1 MVWESKILKFEISF
15 KNTDMKFVGS
25 QLVYYLSDRDFKRNS
40 KVLVKYLLILGIV
53 IVIYSILF
61 HFIMM
66 LEDQHHT
73 WITGFYWTLT
83 VMSTLGFG
91 DITFTSDLGRIF
103 SIVVLLSGIF
113 MLLIV
118 LPFAFISH
126 FYVPLLESK
135 KKNKVPR
142 QVPLGTKDHI
152 LICSYD
158 VITRDLAERLNQE
171 NTPYFVIENDLEKAI
186 EYHDK
191 HVPILFGKLDIEE
204 TYIAGNI
211 KNAKLI
217 LVNRDDILN
226 TKIILTIRDLAPN
239 VPIVAIAADIQS
251 VDVQQLSGADHVLP
265 IKKWLGEQ
273 LANRVNTQHSESHAI
288 GQYEDLLI
296 AELPINNTPLVSK
309 MIKDTGL
316 RQKFGVS
323 IVGIWERGRLQ
334 PIQGDEIL
342 TQDSVLVI
350 IGNKEQL
357 HNIDELFQ
365 DYNVNPNPVLII
377 GAGKVGLAAA
387 EALHKN
393 GVLVNVVDKDPAVC
407 KKASPFCNQVFAG
420 NASDYQLLKRAG
432 ILEAPSVLLSTHDD
446 TMNIYLSSYCR
457 QLNKDI
463 RIVSRISEA
472 RNVDIMQKAG
482 ADFVLSYSTL
492 GSEAVLS
499 ISKGQE
505 LTVLGEGFTLFIIP
519 IPKSLEGKTLSES
532 GIGAKTGLSVIAIK
546 ENSEVM
552 TLLSAKTILPHGAEI
567 VLLGNIDMK
576 HKFNKIYVNG
586 A

>member
-1 MVWESKILKFEISF
+1 
-15 KNTDMKFVGS
+15 MKFVGS

-40 KVLVKYLLILGIV
+40 KVLLKYLVLLGVVIIV
-53 IVIYSILF
+53 YSILF
-61 HFIMM
+61 HFIMR
-66 LEDQHHT
+66 LEGQEHS
-73 WITGFYWTLT
+73 WVTGFYWTLT

-135 KKNKVPR
+135 EKNKVPR
-142 QVPLGTKDHI
+142 QVPPGTKNHI

-158 VITRDLAERLNQE
+158 VIARDLSERFRQE
-171 NTPYFVIENDLEKAI
+171 NTPYFIIENDQERALEN
-186 EYHDK
+186 YNNN
-191 HVPILFGKLDIEE
+191 VPQILGELDIEE
-204 TYIAGNI
+204 TFIRANI
-211 KNAKLI
+211 KDAKLI

-226 TKIILTIRDLAPN
+226 TKIILTIREIAAN
-239 VPIVAIAADIQS
+239 IPIVSIATAVES

-265 IKKWLGEQ
+265 LKKWLGEQ
-273 LANRVNTQHSESHAI
+273 LANRVNTQHAESHAI

-296 AELPINNTPLVSK
+296 AELPIHNTPLVSK
-309 MIKDTGL
+309 IIRDTGL

-334 PIQGDEIL
+334 PIKGDEVL
-342 TQDSVLVI
+342 THDSVLVI

-357 HNIDELFQ
+357 HNIDELFH
-365 DYNVNPNPVLII
+365 DYNVNPNPVLLI
-377 GAGKVGLAAA
+377 GGGRVGLEAAKS
-387 EALHKN
+387 LHKN
-393 GVLVNVVDKDPAVC
+393 GVLVNVVEKDPEVC
-407 KKASPFCNQVFAG
+407 KKVSPFCNQVFSG
-420 NASDYQLLKRAG
+420 DASDYELLKRAG
-432 ILEAPSVLLSTHDD
+432 IMEAPSVLLSTHDD
-446 TMNIYLSSYCR
+446 TMNIYLASYCR
-457 QLNKDI
+457 QLNKDV

-472 RNVDIMQKAG
+472 RNIDIMQKAG

-519 IPKSLEGKTLSES
+519 IPKSLEGKSLSES
-532 GIGAKTGLSVIAIK
+532 NIGAKTGLSVIAIK
-546 ENSEVM
+546 ENSEVV
-552 TLLSAKTILPHGAEI
+552 TLLSATTVLPQGAEI
-567 VLLGNIDMK
+567 VMLGNIEMK
-576 HKFNKIYVNG
+576 HKFNKIY
-586 A
+586 ASTH

>member
-1 MVWESKILKFEISF
+1 
-15 KNTDMKFVGS
+15 MKFVGS

-40 KVLVKYLLILGIV
+40 KLLFKYLLLLGIV

-61 HFIMM
+61 HFIMGF
-66 LEDQHHT
+66 EGQDHS

-91 DITFTSDLGRIF
+91 DITFTSDLGRLF

-135 KKNKVPR
+135 NKNKVPR
-142 QVPLGTKDHI
+142 QVPAGTKNHI

-158 VITRDLAERLNQE
+158 VIARDLTQRLKQE

-186 EYHDK
+186 ENHDK
-191 HVPILFGKLDIEE
+191 NVPVLLGELDNEE
-204 TYIAGNI
+204 TFILANI
-211 KNAKLI
+211 KDAKLV

-239 VPIVAIAADIQS
+239 IPIVAIATDIES

-265 IKKWLGEQ
+265 VRKWLGEQ
-273 LANRVNTQHSESHAI
+273 LANRVNTQHAESHAI

-296 AELPINNTPLVSK
+296 AELPVHNTPLVSK
-309 MIKDTGL
+309 LIRETNL

-334 PIQGDEIL
+334 PIKGNERL
-342 TQDSVLVI
+342 THGSVLVI

-357 HNIDELFQ
+357 RNIDELFH
-365 DYNVNPNPVLII
+365 DYNVNPNPVLLI
-377 GAGKVGLAAA
+377 GGGRVGLAAA
-387 EALHKN
+387 ESLHKN
-393 GVLVNVVDKDPAVC
+393 GVLVNVVDKDPEVC
-407 KKASPFCNQVFAG
+407 KKASPYCNQVFFG
-420 NASDYQLLKRAG
+420 DASDYQLLKRAG
-432 ILEAPSVLLSTHDD
+432 ILEAPSVLLTTHDD
-446 TMNIYLSSYCR
+446 TMNIYLASYCR
-457 QLNKDI
+457 QLNKNV

-472 RNVDIMQKAG
+472 RNVDIIQKAG

-499 ISKGQE
+499 ISKDQE

-519 IPKSLEGKTLSES
+519 IPKSIEGKSLAES
-532 GIGAKTGLSVIAIK
+532 DIGAKTGLSVIAIK
-546 ENSEVM
+546 ENSQVL
-552 TLLSAKTILPHGAEI
+552 TLLTADTVLPHGAEI
-567 VLLGNIDMK
+567 VMLGNIEMK
-576 HKFNKIYVNG
+576 HKFNKIFVNG
-586 A
+586 F